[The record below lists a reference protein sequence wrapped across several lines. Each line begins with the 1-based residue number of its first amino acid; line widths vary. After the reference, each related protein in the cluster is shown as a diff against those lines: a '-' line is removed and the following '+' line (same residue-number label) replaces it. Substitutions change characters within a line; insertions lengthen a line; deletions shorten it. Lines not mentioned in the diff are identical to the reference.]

1 MANPVV
7 HFEVLGSD
15 AETLKRFYGEAFSW
29 QMQDVMEGSYYMVNT
44 GVENG
49 VVSVQDGVVGVWVGV
64 GSAVKLSTADG

>member
-29 QMQDVMEGSYYMVNT
+29 QMQDVMEGSYYMVDT
-44 GVENG
+44 GAENG
-49 VVSVQDGVVGVWVGV
+49 VAGGV
-64 GSAVKLSTADG
+64 GAAPGRRRRKSP